1 MSKKKK
7 KTDYINNICLFPKKI
22 KVNEKKNWI
31 ELARAKATVLE
42 PMNLM
47 ANTKLSEKP
56 SKTKEE
62 GELSSYDADDDG
74 DDNNNNNVLLSKT
87 LAHIRTFS

>member
-31 ELARAKATVLE
+31 KLARAKATVSE
-42 PMNLM
+42 PMNSI

-56 SKTKEE
+56 SKAKEE
-62 GELSSYDADDDG
+62 GELSSYDADD
-74 DDNNNNNVLLSKT
+74 NNNNVLLSKT
-87 LAHIRTFS
+87 LAHIQTFS